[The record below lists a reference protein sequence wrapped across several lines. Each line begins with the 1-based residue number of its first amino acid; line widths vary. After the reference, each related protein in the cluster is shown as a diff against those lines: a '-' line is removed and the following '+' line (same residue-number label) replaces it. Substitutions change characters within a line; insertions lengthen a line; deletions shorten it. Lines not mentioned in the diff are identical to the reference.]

1 MLDKFITFTDCI
13 PAFGS
18 LDRQTLID
26 HVGYLRKHKLTKTVP
41 VDIRYS
47 YPEKNNFY
55 AYCRLANIDP
65 LLIYPIM
72 LLNDIASPMDFDE
85 HRESLLIP
93 DVSTVASILESA
105 RL

>member
-1 MLDKFITFTDCI
+1 MLDRFITFTDCV

-26 HVGYLRKHKLTKTVP
+26 HVGYLRNHEKTTEVSL
-41 VDIRYS
+41 DIRFL
-47 YPEKNNFY
+47 YPERNNFY
-55 AYCRLANIDP
+55 AYCKLAGINT

-72 LLNDIASPMDFDE
+72 LLNNITSPLDFDID
-85 HRESLLIP
+85 RTTLIMP
-93 DVSTVASILESA
+93 DVMTVSEILESS